1 MRQPDSRSSP
11 GRPRGGR
18 RACQAGPAS
27 QRENGG
33 ERRWVGLEDEF
44 GPREKRKEEREERK
58 EGKLGRAKTG
68 KEKKKG
74 FHNFETKANNSNSN
88 SNSNSKNSNLN

>member
-1 MRQPDSRSSP
+1 MAAVVRVRQPDSRSSP

-44 GPREKRKEEREERK
+44 GPW
-58 EGKLGRAKTG
+58 
-68 KEKKKG
+68 EKKERRKRGKKG
-74 FHNFETKANNSNSN
+74 REVGPGQNRKGE
-88 SNSNSKNSNLN
+88 